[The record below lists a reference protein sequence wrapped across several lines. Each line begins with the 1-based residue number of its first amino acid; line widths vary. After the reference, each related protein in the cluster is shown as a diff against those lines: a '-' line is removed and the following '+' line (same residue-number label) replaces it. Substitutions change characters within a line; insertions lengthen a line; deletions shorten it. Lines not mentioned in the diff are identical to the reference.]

1 VLSEVVKIPCTWT
14 HIDFIFDLVF
24 VPVLWF
30 KGVNAAAGLKS
41 LPASGILSI
50 LIMTERSDIH
60 KSSIFNLQSRL
71 ARVRC
76 YP

>member
-14 HIDFIFDLVF
+14 HIDLIFDLVF